1 MPLPH
6 FSNIRSHNELWEPI
20 YVNLFEVNFILP
32 LILQAENRDPILLME
47 NCKKISLPLTPVV
60 ENASQK
66 FKFSDR
72 EFLLTPARTSID
84 VDIDFNINQDD
95 TNSVFVWNTLKRW
108 YDLVWNSQT
117 GETCYKKDIVGTIIV
132 LQHDKKGVVIRRV
145 VYNNCQIKEITGYSD
160 LDWSS
165 TSIIEGIS
173 GKFVADYWEDVY
185 FDNI

>member
-20 YVNLFEVNFILP
+20 YQNLFEVNFILP
-32 LILQAENRDPILLME
+32 LILQAENRDPVLMME
-47 NCKKISLPLTPVV
+47 NCKKVNLPLTPAIG
-60 ENASQK
+60 NASQK

-72 EFLLTPARTSID
+72 EFLLTPDKTS
-84 VDIDFNINQDD
+84 VEVNLEFNINQDD

-117 GETCYKKDIVGTIIV
+117 GETCYKKDIVGTIVV

-145 VYNNCQIKEITGYSD
+145 VYNNCQIKEVGGFD
-160 LDWSS
+160 LDWGSN
-165 TSIIEGIS
+165 GIFES
-173 GKFVADYWEDVY
+173 VAANFIADYWEDVY
-185 FDNI
+185 FDNV